1 MLKVRGWWSRDERRA
16 IRGRRLKEME
26 VQRDI
31 TLYYV
36 CGALLNIYIDGIQTM
51 IAHQEN

>member
-1 MLKVRGWWSRDERRA
+1 MRGWWSRDKQGA
-16 IRGRRLKEME
+16 VRGRRLKEME

-36 CGALLNIYIDGIQTM
+36 CGALINIYIDGIQTM
-51 IAHQEN
+51 TVHQEN